1 LTTDLTRL
9 VARIT
14 ASYLRRNAIA
24 ATEIPAVIRAVH
36 NGLASA
42 GAQSRTPSGRAEPA
56 VPVSQSVQP
65 DHVVCL
71 SCGFRAKTL
80 RRHLR
85 TAHGLTVEA
94 YRRHWNL
101 APNHPIT
108 APEYAE
114 RRSRIAK
121 SSGLGA
127 ARSRPR

>member
-1 LTTDLTRL
+1 L
-9 VARIT
+9 
-14 ASYLRRNAIA
+14 IA

-36 NGLASA
+36 HGLVSA
-42 GAQSRTPSGRAEPA
+42 GAPRGAPSARTEPA

-65 DHVVCL
+65 EHVVCL

-94 YRRHWNL
+94 YRRLWGL
-101 APNHPIT
+101 PANHPIT

-127 ARSRPR
+127 SKSRPR